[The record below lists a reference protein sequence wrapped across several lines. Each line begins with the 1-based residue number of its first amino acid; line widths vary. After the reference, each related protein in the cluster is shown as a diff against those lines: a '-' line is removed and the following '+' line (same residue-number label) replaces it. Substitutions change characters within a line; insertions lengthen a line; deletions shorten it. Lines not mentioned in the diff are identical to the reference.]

1 MLLFFNL
8 IYADIVRLYLSEA
21 NVKIFKNVKNVQKC
35 QKCSKNVQKMFKN
48 VQKCSKMFKKYQQ
61 MSKNLKKRF
70 LNFGPCSF
78 DRRAAV
84 FWNLNWFLG
93 RWGTYKQGDQMR
105 SPKIC
110 PKCSPT

>member
-1 MLLFFNL
+1 M
-8 IYADIVRLYLSEA
+8 S
-21 NVKIFKNVKNVQKC
+21 KMFK
-35 QKCSKNVQKMFKN
+35 KCSKN
-48 VQKCSKMFKKYQQ
+48 VQKCSKMFKNVQKMSKNVQINGQKMVKNVKKYQQ